1 MVYLD
6 GFEWYEKATRVL
18 ENKKAYVAYNERTGE
33 YIAIEKII
41 RGNGFGISPFYHKS
55 TKGNFKRAKK
65 AFEKYSGISKE
76 KPFCD

>member
-6 GFEWYEKATRVL
+6 GFEWYEKTPRVL
-18 ENKKAYVAYNERTGE
+18 ENKKAYVAYNEKTGE

-55 TKGNFKRAKK
+55 TKGNFKRCKN

-76 KPFCD
+76 KPFTD

>member
-6 GFEWYEKATRVL
+6 GWHWHENAPRVL
-18 ENKKAYVAYNERTGE
+18 ENKKAYVAYNEKTGE

-55 TKGNFKRAKK
+55 TTGNFKRAKK
-65 AFEKYSGISKE
+65 AFEKYSNISKDN
-76 KPFCD
+76 PFAE